1 MTPQSSTAIPGFRY
15 KDAKAA
21 VEWLCTVLGFERHAV
36 FQDENGVVLHAELTL
51 GGGMIMVGQ
60 EKDDELGR
68 TFKSP
73 ASLGG
78 VETCAMCLVVD
89 DVDAVHARAVA
100 AGAEIVRP
108 LAETPYGSREFGVKD
123 PEGQSW
129 FVGTYNPWL
138 TKPQG

>member
-1 MTPQSSTAIPGFRY
+1 MSQQSSSVIPGFRY

-21 VEWLCTVLGFERHAV
+21 VEWLCTVLGFERHSV
-36 FQDENGVVLHAELTL
+36 FEDANGVVLHAELTL

-78 VETCAMCLVVD
+78 VETCAVCLVVK
-89 DVDAVHARAVA
+89 DVDAAHARAVA
-100 AGAEIVRP
+100 AGAQIVRP
-108 LAETPYGSREFGVKD
+108 LAETPYGSREFGVND
-123 PEGQSW
+123 PEGHSW
-129 FVGTYNPWL
+129 YVGTYDPWQP
-138 TKPQG
+138 KPQA